1 MANTMDAVNNIFDQD
16 YNDLKNN
23 VSDILYSKLQD
34 RIGIEKITVGQ
45 SMFQDDYELEDGEVA
60 QQDDADYEPETD
72 YNNEDN
78 SDEEV

>member
-1 MANTMDAVNNIFDQD
+1 
-16 YNDLKNN
+16 
-23 VSDILYSKLQD
+23 
-34 RIGIEKITVGQ
+34 
-45 SMFQDDYELEDGEVA
+45 MFQDDYELEDGEVA